1 MKKFTLFAAAAIVA
15 LTASAK
21 GDALSIK
28 SAVALNG
35 DASVKKIE
43 AGATLKATTKSDF
56 NITREGRKTTKA
68 ITPKADGDPVIITEQ
83 PEGELVQYNRTAG
96 MQWQYS
102 SSSGIGLYAQSGL
115 VNVVYSEDDN
125 TVWMQNPLSTFA
137 NDAWIVGEATNGGTT
152 LSFPAGQY
160 LTYNANYGYGICLG
174 YVQPDFSNVST
185 VYSLGA
191 HATDYTE
198 ITYTVDGDK
207 LILNNVAGADATRH
221 SSYKL
226 PAEGLILAGY
236 WSDDDT
242 FAGYGEWG
250 TEMTLFQLDDEPVTL
265 PDGLTTEEFNL
276 TGATNNGA
284 LSQKIN
290 VAFDGSDVYIQDFS
304 GFFPEGWI
312 KGTIGEDGTT
322 VKFEPQYLGLYMDK
336 HVMYLVGATYD
347 QSAGSLLLT
356 EDSGFEFEYDAEA
369 RTLSQTTQYILVTGS
384 KTETTYYAYAY
395 DLFISNEGPA
405 TPAAPTILSWTAYDE
420 ATGSGSMT
428 VQMPIIDTEG
438 NALLIQK
445 LQYKLYSDIERDTTA
460 VTAGFTLSN
469 VEQFDN
475 TSLKLTFTT
484 DATTVDFNN
493 VGFSAIYNGGL
504 ESHESEIAWY
514 HIKDYA
520 PTATVGD
527 LNNDGSIDGN
537 DVSALL
543 EMVLAGGVSDEQK
556 SVADVTGDGSVDGND
571 VSALL
576 EVVLA
581 GGGSGE

>member
-28 SAVALNG
+28 SAVAMNG
-35 DASVKKIE
+35 EASVKKIE

-56 NITREGRKTTKA
+56 NITREGRKATKA
-68 ITPKADGDPVIITEQ
+68 ITPKADDATPTVITEQ
-83 PEGELVQYNRTAG
+83 PEGELVQYERDGFNWVYSNGISRYLQAG
-96 MQWQYS
+96 
-102 SSSGIGLYAQSGL
+102 ITD
-115 VNVVYSEDDN
+115 VVYSEDDN
-125 TVWMQNPLSTFA
+125 RVWLKDPLSFIS
-137 NDAWIVGEATNGGTT
+137 NGAWIEGEAVDGGSTLKFRTGQFLSWNESEQYGICVGFYVPNQSPTTVASIAALDTEEEYITFTIDGNVIKPSGALAAKDAATNNYGMPTEGKMLGGYWNDDLSPVGYYFDWGTT
-152 LSFPAGQY
+152 L
-160 LTYNANYGYGICLG
+160 TE
-174 YVQPDFSNVST
+174 YVAP
-185 VYSLGA
+185 
-191 HATDYTE
+191 TDP
-198 ITYTVDGDK
+198 IV
-207 LILNNVAGADATRH
+207 V
-221 SSYKL
+221 
-226 PAEGLILAGY
+226 
-236 WSDDDT
+236 
-242 FAGYGEWG
+242 
-250 TEMTLFQLDDEPVTL
+250 L
-265 PDGLTTEEFNL
+265 PDGLETEEFNL
-276 TGATNNGA
+276 TGNTDSGA

-322 VKFEPQYLGLYMDK
+322 VKFGPQYLGLYMDK

-369 RTLSQTTQYILVTGS
+369 RTLSQTTGYILVNGS
-384 KTETTYYAYAY
+384 KDDLGYYAYAY

-543 EMVLAGGVSDEQK
+543 EMVLAGGVSDEQMGA
-556 SVADVTGDGSVDGND
+556 ADVTGDGSVDGND